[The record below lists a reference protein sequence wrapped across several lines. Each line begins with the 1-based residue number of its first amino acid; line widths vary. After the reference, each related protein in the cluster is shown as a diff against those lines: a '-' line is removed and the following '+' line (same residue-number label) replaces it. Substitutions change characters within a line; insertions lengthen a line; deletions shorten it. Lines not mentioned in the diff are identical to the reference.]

1 MSTTP
6 TPPTEPPGQR
16 VAFAALQR
24 TRDEQH
30 LTRLVIAYYVLAGLT
45 LLFGCAGLLY
55 MVFGVGMFF
64 LSDDLVASDP
74 NALPPGV
81 IQIIGGVLAAVGVVI
96 ALLQFVSAMLL
107 GITARFIS
115 IRRSRMFCLVVAGLT
130 CLSVPLGTALGVY
143 TFVILTRPDVIERFG
158 GSTRPRAIGR

>member
-1 MSTTP
+1 M
-6 TPPTEPPGQR
+6 
-16 VAFAALQR
+16 QR

-30 LTRLVIAYYVLAGLT
+30 LTRLVLFYYVLAGLT

-55 MVFGVGMFF
+55 MASGVGMFF
-64 LSDDLVASDP
+64 LPDEMFAGDP
-74 NALPPGV
+74 NPPPPHV

-96 ALLQFVSAMLL
+96 AMLQFVSAVLL
-107 GITARFIS
+107 ALTARFLS
-115 IRRSRMFCLVVAGLT
+115 KRQYRMFCLVTAGLT

-158 GSTRPRAIGR
+158 GRNRSAIGR